1 MILTQ
6 TRVPLYH
13 DPAIHYSITFPSSL
27 QTLVFSRNFPLLVK
41 VSKKK
46 SVNSA
51 HDDFVCLPD
60 RVVKCLSRGY
70 PLVAYRGNRE
80 QKGF

>member
-6 TRVPLYH
+6 THVPLYH

-46 SVNSA
+46 VLA
-51 HDDFVCLPD
+51 APMMTLFVYLIE
-60 RVVKCLSRGY
+60 L
-70 PLVAYRGNRE
+70 
-80 QKGF
+80 